1 MSMKFQAV
9 KGMRDFYPEDMAVLN
24 WILAGWRRVSVRHG
38 FQEFDSPLLEYLDL
52 YTVKSGEGIVSE
64 LFHLTDRGGRDLAI
78 RPEVTPT
85 LARMVAARANALPR
99 PIKWFTMPRLCRA
112 EKPQRGRGRE
122 FFQWNIDNI
131 GVDDAIA
138 DAECVFVAADY
149 LRQAGLTAGDAVVR
163 IADRR
168 LHKAILAGF
177 GIPDDQH
184 EKALG
189 LLDKAEKVEADKM
202 RDMWNEA
209 FGSQLPFD
217 SLQRLLAAGTLDE
230 FSATAPQVGLKPDS
244 FEGPLAGLRQ
254 LWTHLTS
261 FGIADWCRFDLHIV
275 RGLAYYTGMVF
286 EIHDKRGELRALAGG
301 GRYDNLLQLV
311 GGPQVPAVGFGMG
324 DIVLSE
330 LLKDLGRLQGI
341 STSVDMY
348 LIDADE
354 GLFPDVLKIAA
365 DLRRAG
371 IAAEF
376 SYKRQNLGKQLKSAS
391 ARGARLVVIVGQKYR
406 EQRMVEIK
414 DMQTGSQRE
423 AAIADLLAKPQD
435 HITVPG

>member
-1 MSMKFQAV
+1 MKFQAV

-85 LARMVAARANALPR
+85 LARMVAAKANALPR

-122 FFQWNIDNI
+122 FFQWNIDII

-138 DAECVFVAADY
+138 DAECIFVAADY
-149 LRQAGLTAGDAVVR
+149 LRDAGLTAGDAIVR

-209 FGSQLPFD
+209 FGPQLPFD

-230 FSATAPQVGLKPDS
+230 FVAAALQVGLKLES

-261 FGIADWCRFDLHIV
+261 LGIADWCRFDLHIV

-354 GLFPDVLKIAA
+354 GLFGDVLKIAA

-391 ARGARLVVIVGQKYR
+391 TRGARLAVIVGQKYR
-406 EQRMVEIK
+406 EQHMVEVK
-414 DMQTGSQRE
+414 DMQTGVQRE
-423 AAIADLLAKPQD
+423 VVIDDLVARPQE
-435 HITVPG
+435 HMTALG